1 MHPILALSTSSSVLS
16 VAAKKEG
23 AETVE
28 KICGSTFSHAEKF
41 MPSVDHVLKKSR
53 LKLTDIR
60 TFLIDRGPG
69 SFTGLRVGFS
79 ALKGFLAFE
88 KKNCYGCLSLDMI
101 AQNDR
106 KKTGGKI
113 KVVVDAYRQ
122 KIYTRVYRKT
132 SGGPIPEKGLQV
144 LKLEEIISDLSQNV
158 YWVGNALARH
168 QTFFKKYVDPNYF
181 LPETFWYPYASGMIS
196 AFETA
201 GKTGGPA
208 ALFQSLEHPH
218 DFSPLYFRLSEAE
231 EKREETVSRHAD
243 IR

>member
-16 VAAKKEG
+16 VAAKKDG
-23 AETVE
+23 AATVE
-28 KICGSTFSHAEKF
+28 KISPASFSHAEKI
-41 MPSVDHVLKKSR
+41 MPSVHQVLKKSR

-79 ALKGFLAFE
+79 VLKGFLAFK

-101 AQNDR
+101 AQNTPQ
-106 KKTGGKI
+106 KNGEKI

-122 KIYTRVYRKT
+122 KIYTRSYRKT
-132 SGGPIPEKGLQV
+132 SRGPIPEKGLQV
-144 LKLEEIISDLSQNV
+144 LKLEEIISDLSQNF
-158 YWVGNALARH
+158 YWTGNALARH

-181 LPETFWYPYASGMIS
+181 LSEIFWYPHASGMIS

-208 ALFQSLEHPH
+208 ALFQSLDQPS

-231 EKREETVSRHAD
+231 EKREETMSRHAD